1 MHEDNQFGRCGRTL
15 LWISDHILH
24 RALLSLPSP
33 SSGYGRRNRE
43 EGIGNNWFYCGTTH
57 DVHNTSTQISLVG
70 ISFIT
75 HVN

>member
-1 MHEDNQFGRCGRTL
+1 MHEDNKFGHCGRTL

-43 EGIGNNWFYCGTTH
+43 GGISNNGFYYGTTH
-57 DVHNTSTQISLVG
+57 DVHIDILCASPYSIG
-70 ISFIT
+70 
-75 HVN
+75 